1 MSNVIVYDILG
12 KEVGIGDTVVIPQ
25 QSELKAYKVTA
36 VDPDTNRI
44 GCAWK
49 WDKGTSIEKISLS
62 YTWREFIKIDLKIE
76 EIKKLRNDQSN
87 EFKLYSI
94 DFF

>member
-12 KEVGIGDTVVIPQ
+12 RKVGIGDTVVIPQ
-25 QSELKAYKVTA
+25 GTMELKAYKVTA
-36 VDPDTNRI
+36 VDPDTNRV

-49 WDKGTSIEKISLS
+49 WNNGKIGLS
-62 YTWREFIKIDLKIE
+62 YTYRDFIKIDLKIE
-76 EIKKLRNDQSN
+76 EIKKLRRDQSN